1 MEAQKQKNLIQSKLV
16 NKLMDTIYFLE
27 RESEIQNTPEDVER
41 YQKHI
46 RSLEKLV
53 EEVRKEA
60 EEGSLFQS

>member
-1 MEAQKQKNLIQSKLV
+1 METQKQKNLIQSKLV

>member
-1 MEAQKQKNLIQSKLV
+1 METQKQKKLIQSKLV